1 MPVDVL
7 GFVVVKVWE
16 TVEGSDVAVLLSLS
30 VLSEVVIV
38 PDVSALRVELEDA
51 VDGGKVLV
59 PDKRV
64 G

>member
-38 PDVSALRVELEDA
+38 PGTHEEKT
-51 VDGGKVLV
+51 G
-59 PDKRV
+59 V
-64 G
+64 GLTVRQ